1 MADADHADHKAKASS
16 TLLSLL
22 ALGNFVVGMGVFV
35 VIGIVSPIA
44 EALEVSKADAG
55 IVITS
60 YAIAYALLSPVG
72 AALTGRLPRRTV
84 LAGAL
89 GLFCVGSLLSAV
101 AGSLMMLALSR
112 LIVAL
117 GAALYTPLSAGVAV
131 AVTSPEQRGRALAKV
146 FAGMTM
152 AQVVGVPLGAWMAY
166 RFGWHAP
173 FFLVAA
179 LAALC
184 AAVLIRTIPRD
195 IHVPAGNVATILGA
209 LGNPRLMVA
218 VTFTATLMTSVYIV
232 FTFFGPLIEVSAGS
246 NAETRSLYFM
256 LFGLGAVGGN
266 YVGGY
271 LSDRFGPRGTLVLVC
286 LAHMLMLPLF
296 SVMPW
301 NPWLLGLIVLVWSSF
316 AWCFMPPQ
324 QSRLVAIAP
333 EAPALALA
341 LNAAMIY
348 GGIAIGS
355 AVGAWLL
362 AWQGLGV
369 LGVAAGASAAVALA
383 HLLVSDRLARRPAAA
398 TSGAA

>member
-1 MADADHADHKAKASS
+1 MRRAAKEASAS
-16 TLLSLL
+16 PLLSLL

-44 EALEVSKADAG
+44 EGLGVSKADAG
-55 IVITS
+55 IVITA

-89 GLFCVGSLLSAV
+89 GLFCLGTLLSAV
-101 AGSLMMLALSR
+101 STTLTMLALSR

-131 AVTSPEQRGRALAKV
+131 AVAPIEERGRALAKV

-152 AQVVGVPLGAWMAY
+152 AQVIGVPLGAWMAY

-179 LAALC
+179 LAAAC
-184 AAVLIRTIPRD
+184 AVVMVRSIPSN
-195 IHVPAGNVATILGA
+195 IHVPAGSVSSILSA
-209 LGNPRLMVA
+209 LGNLRLMLA
-218 VTFTATLMTSVYIV
+218 VTFTATLMCSVYIV
-232 FTFFGPLIEVSAGS
+232 FTFFGPIVETSTGADAG
-246 NAETRSLYFM
+246 LLPVYFM
-256 LFGLGAVGGN
+256 IFGLGAVGGN
-266 YVGGY
+266 FIGGY
-271 LSDRFGPRGTLVLVC
+271 LSDRFGPLRTLVIVC
-286 LAHMLMLPLF
+286 LAHMVMLPLF
-296 SVMPW
+296 AVMPW
-301 NPWLLGLIVLVWSSF
+301 NPWLLGLIVMLWSSC

-333 EAPALALA
+333 NATALALA

-348 GGIAIGS
+348 AGIAIGS
-355 AVGAWLL
+355 AIGAGLL
-362 AWQGLGV
+362 DWKGLPV
-369 LGVAAGASAAVALA
+369 LGIAAGLSAGVALV
-383 HLLVSDRLARRPAAA
+383 HLLVSDRLARRSAA
-398 TSGAA
+398 T

>member
-1 MADADHADHKAKASS
+1 MRRAAKEASAS
-16 TLLSLL
+16 PLLSLL

-44 EALEVSKADAG
+44 EGLGVSKADAG
-55 IVITS
+55 IVITA

-89 GLFCVGSLLSAV
+89 GLFCLGTLLSAV
-101 AGSLMMLALSR
+101 STTLTMLALSR

-131 AVTSPEQRGRALAKV
+131 AVAPIEERGRALAKV

-152 AQVVGVPLGAWMAY
+152 AQVIGVPLGAWMAY

-179 LAALC
+179 LAAAC
-184 AAVLIRTIPRD
+184 AVVLVRSIPAS
-195 IHVPAGNVATILGA
+195 IHVPAGSVSSILSA
-209 LGNPRLMVA
+209 LGNLRLMLA
-218 VTFTATLMTSVYIV
+218 VTFTATLMCSVYIV
-232 FTFFGPLIEVSAGS
+232 FTFFGPIVETSTGADAG
-246 NAETRSLYFM
+246 LLPVYFM
-256 LFGLGAVGGN
+256 IFGLGAVGGN
-266 YVGGY
+266 FIGGY
-271 LSDRFGPRGTLVLVC
+271 LSDRFGPLRTLVIVC
-286 LAHMLMLPLF
+286 LAHMVMLPLF
-296 SVMPW
+296 AVMPW
-301 NPWLLGLIVLVWSSF
+301 NPWLLGLIVMLWSSC

-333 EAPALALA
+333 NATALALA

-348 GGIAIGS
+348 AGIAIGS
-355 AVGAWLL
+355 AIGAGLL
-362 AWQGLGV
+362 DWKGLPV
-369 LGVAAGASAAVALA
+369 LGIAAGLSAGVALV
-383 HLLVSDRLARRPAAA
+383 HLLVSDRLARRSAA
-398 TSGAA
+398 T